1 MRRSLLLIYGL
12 DFICGFLWCRCR
24 KTAEFYFF
32 RRFFLQI
39 LFKLKIP
46 FYTRTESVNICR
58 LQGSLQTAFHSAN
71 MLFLCRV
78 A

>member
-24 KTAEFYFF
+24 KNGGVLFF
-32 RRFFLQI
+32 PPFFLQI

-46 FYTRTESVNICR
+46 FYTRTESANICR